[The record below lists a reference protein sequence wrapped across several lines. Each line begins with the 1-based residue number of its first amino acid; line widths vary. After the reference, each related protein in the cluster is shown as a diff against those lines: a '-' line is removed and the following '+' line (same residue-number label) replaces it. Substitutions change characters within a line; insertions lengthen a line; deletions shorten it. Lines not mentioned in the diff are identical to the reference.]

1 MNEAVN
7 LLFLV
12 WYFHKVNKEDGSDI
26 KNVFHLKYNS

>member
-12 WYFHKVNKEDGSDI
+12 WYFHKVNKEDGS
-26 KNVFHLKYNS
+26 VFHLKYNS